1 MLTLIRQIAGS
12 GTVLFPLTVALTSS
26 VTVELLSS
34 ITLERDP
41 AIRDDSAFVQEKT
54 HIKAVADSGNPSR
67 SFMRKSQSLA
77 STGRMQ
83 SHFQNARLLKTVY
96 VPIKRSVLQPKTSK
110 LQIYRISSS
119 NSEPKTAENQNSSEN
134 YANTVF
140 FSFDS
145 AELSASAFAKLE
157 K

>member
-1 MLTLIRQIAGS
+1 M
-12 GTVLFPLTVALTSS
+12 
-26 VTVELLSS
+26 
-34 ITLERDP
+34 
-41 AIRDDSAFVQEKT
+41 
-54 HIKAVADSGNPSR
+54 
-67 SFMRKSQSLA
+67 
-77 STGRMQ
+77 
-83 SHFQNARLLKTVY
+83 
-96 VPIKRSVLQPKTSK
+96 PIKRSVLQPKTSK

-157 K
+157 KQVALLKADEMIFVTIEGHTDELGTREYNLGLGDRRER